1 MFKKIRLQLTCF
13 YAVIMGTFFILLVFG
28 AYKSM
33 MWSITSEQEREALL
47 FAEEEAY
54 EHSFLFQHAE
64 IFEKQKADVGN
75 SGRMYFYVFDKQ
87 GKLMNA
93 IRAEQRIEEAVMERI
108 RMWDVP
114 QGEVAI
120 LDPGDASQLM
130 MAAMPVMYEDE
141 KIGMVYVGRD
151 VTAIYNGLRKST
163 LLLGAFSV
171 VAFFFATLAGY
182 LMSGKA
188 IVPLKIAYE
197 KQRQFAADAS
207 HELRTPLS
215 VIMSSVDVLQN
226 DQQNASPFI
235 KQVLED
241 MKDEIK
247 KMAKLVSD
255 LLLVARSDNQGVK
268 ISKESFLLT
277 DVVRQVLRKIQ
288 PLADHKQIKLYFSE
302 KNSVVLYADLQRMKQ
317 LLFILIDNAIK
328 YTTEKG
334 MVTVKLDQT
343 TNTGVV
349 KILVS
354 DTGIGIPDEDQS
366 LIFDRFYRADK
377 ARSRESGGTGL
388 GLAIAKGIVDLHHGE
403 IKVESKVGSRSTFI
417 VVLPK

>member
-403 IKVESKVGSRSTFI
+403 IKVESKVGSGSTFI

>member
-13 YAVIMGTFFILLVFG
+13 YAVIMATFFILLVFG

-54 EHSFLFQHAE
+54 EHSFLFQHVE
-64 IFEKQKADVGN
+64 IFEKQKADIGN

-403 IKVESKVGSRSTFI
+403 IKVESKVGSGSTFI